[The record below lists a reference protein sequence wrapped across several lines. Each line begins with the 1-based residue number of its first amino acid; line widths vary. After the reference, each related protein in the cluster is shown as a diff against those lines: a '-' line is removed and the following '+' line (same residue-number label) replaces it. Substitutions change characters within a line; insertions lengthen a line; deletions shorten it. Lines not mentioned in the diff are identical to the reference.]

1 MSGPLEAKPVVLD
14 EAVKKLLSGLMVR
27 SLEQPFYRGGAIYGH
42 AIDTPDGAET
52 RIVSAFTWKS
62 LSRWTEKNGQR
73 ALLKRANGSYS
84 VRGKSGMTAGH
95 LWKAKDVWL
104 LQMHASPPESFST
117 AKAAKAAA
125 LEAALRY

>member
-1 MSGPLEAKPVVLD
+1 MSRPLEAKPVAFD
-14 EAVKKLLSGLMVR
+14 EAVRKLLSGWTVR
-27 SLEQPFYRGGAIYGH
+27 SLEQPFYQGGAIYGH
-42 AIDTPDGAET
+42 TIDSPDGAET

-62 LSRWTEKNGQR
+62 LSRWAEENGQR
-73 ALLKRANGSYS
+73 AIHKRANGSYS